1 MTAEDINSNKDSRP
15 LNKNRTN
22 TIDHSYDPS
31 VRESTFIEVKAQFL
45 VNGQTDDQLAFLNEN
60 SGRVR
65 VSHFGVCAARQYD
78 KEINYIVLGTVTK
91 IIPINLSY
99 IICHT
104 SYSLDLILYFLQQYR
119 YHRRHCYFGM
129 HEFSWIVYI
138 SRS

>member
-60 SGRVR
+60 SGRVH
-65 VSHFGVCAARQYD
+65 VSHFGM
-78 KEINYIVLGTVTK
+78 
-91 IIPINLSY
+91 P
-99 IICHT
+99 
-104 SYSLDLILYFLQQYR
+104 
-119 YHRRHCYFGM
+119 
-129 HEFSWIVYI
+129 EFSWIVYI

>member
-60 SGRVR
+60 SGRVH

-91 IIPINLSY
+91 IIPINLSFRY
-99 IICHT
+99 II
-104 SYSLDLILYFLQQYR
+104 
-119 YHRRHCYFGM
+119 M
-129 HEFSWIVYI
+129 
-138 SRS
+138 

>member
-45 VNGQTDDQLAFLNEN
+45 VNGQTDDQLAFLNGN
-60 SGRVR
+60 SGRVH
-65 VSHFGVCAARQYD
+65 VSNFGVCAARQYD
-78 KEINYIVLGTVTK
+78 KEINYIVLGTATK

-99 IICHT
+99 INCLYI
-104 SYSLDLILYFLQQYR
+104 LIPYITFFRSNLIFLTT
-119 YHRRHCYFGM
+119 
-129 HEFSWIVYI
+129 I
-138 SRS
+138 